1 VNEVLMSDYQS
12 IVTEV
17 DGGVGILTL
26 NKAQRHNAFDE
37 QLIAEITAGLRELD
51 ADAEVRVVVLSS
63 TGKSFCAGADLNW
76 MRAAAATRRRKTC
89 ATRSAWPSSCRPST
103 NSRSRRLRACRD
115 LPTAVA
121 SA

>member
-1 VNEVLMSDYQS
+1 MSDYQS

-37 QLIAEITAGLRELD
+37 QLIATITAGLRELD
-51 ADAEVRVVVLSS
+51 ADPAVRAVVLSS

-76 MRAAAATRRRKTC
+76 MRAAANYSEEENLRDANRL
-89 ATRSAWPSSCRPST
+89 AELLST
-103 NSRSRRLRACRD
+103 LN
-115 LPTAVA
+115 
-121 SA
+121 

>member
-1 VNEVLMSDYQS
+1 MSDYQA

-17 DGGVGILTL
+17 DAGVGILTL
-26 NKAQRHNAFDE
+26 NKARRHNAFDE

-51 ADAEVRVVVLSS
+51 ADADVRVVVLSS

-76 MRAAAATRRRKTC
+76 MKRRCRLHAGGKPARRAI
-89 ATRSAWPSSCRPST
+89 AWPSSCRRST
-103 NSRSRRLRACRD
+103 NCRSRRLPASRD
-115 LPTAVA
+115 RPTAVA